1 MKKLLLVLTIL
12 ANMLLGGCLSEEIN
26 DIGIAVSVGIDKS
39 EDGYLV
45 TYQVM
50 NPKAISAKAP
60 NEAPIVLYTE
70 SGKDLFQIIR
80 KITEQ
85 SPRKMYHSHMRTV
98 IFGEEV
104 AKEGIKDMLDF
115 FVREHEYRTDFY
127 FLVAK
132 GTTAHNILKVITPL
146 ETVSQMEVYHAI
158 EKSQKV
164 WAPTKPIKIFE
175 LVNKIISDG
184 DNPVMTGV
192 EILDPN
198 DKSDSNDNL
207 KLSDGT
213 KLRVTSL
220 GVFKKDKLKG
230 WLTEDESR
238 AYNYIIGNV
247 KSTAGYIEYEQNH
260 ISFEVIKAE
269 TKRKVYMLNGKP
281 AINVEISL
289 THDINA
295 SKADLDFTDED
306 VIKKVNDTAEEKLTM
321 LCNNVVKRVK
331 EDFGSDIFGFG
342 EDIHRAY
349 PKLWKDIKGD
359 WNNEFTKLPVNF
371 TVKIKLNN
379 LGEGTKSIFSK
390 GDSK

>member
-12 ANMLLGGCLSEEIN
+12 ANMFLGGCLSQEIN

-50 NPKAISAKAP
+50 NPKSISGKAP

-80 KITEQ
+80 EITEQ
-85 SPRKMYHSHMRTV
+85 SPRKLYHSHMRTV
-98 IFGEEV
+98 IFGEQI

-115 FVREHEYRTDFY
+115 FVREHEYSTDFY

-132 GTTAHNILKVITPL
+132 GTTAHNVLKVITPL
-146 ETVSQMEVYHAI
+146 ETVSQMEVYDALETS
-158 EKSQKV
+158 EKA
-164 WAPTKPIKIFE
+164 WAPTKTIKIFE

-184 DNPVMTGV
+184 DNPVLTGV
-192 EILDPN
+192 EILNPN

-207 KLSDGT
+207 CLSDGT
-213 KLRVTSL
+213 KLSVSSL
-220 GVFKKDKLKG
+220 GVFKKDRLVG
-230 WLTEDESR
+230 WLTEDESK
-238 AYNYIIGNV
+238 AFNYIIENV
-247 KSTAGYIEYEQNH
+247 KSTVSYIEYEQNR
-260 ISFEVIKAE
+260 ITSEIIKAGS
-269 TKRKVYMLNGKP
+269 KRKVYMLNGKL
-281 AINVEISL
+281 AINVELSW

-295 SKADLDFTDED
+295 TTGDLDLTDED
-306 VIKKVNDTAEEKLTM
+306 IIEKVNDKSEEKLTII
-321 LCNNVVKRVK
+321 CNNAVKRAK

-349 PKLWKDIKGD
+349 PKLWKDIKDD
-359 WNNEFTKLPVNF
+359 WNNEFTELPVNIN
-371 TVKIKLNN
+371 VKVKTNN
-379 LGEGTKSIFSK
+379 LGSSTKSIFSK
-390 GDSK
+390 GD